1 MKSKFY
7 QPGEERAKRVHDLF
21 RTIARRYDR
30 LNDLM
35 SLGLHRRWKNRLV
48 QFAGN
53 PERVLDLCCGT
64 GDIANR
70 SGGRVIGLDFT
81 QEMLQVARTRNPR
94 IPWIR
99 ADALRLPFPDATFD
113 AVTVGYGL
121 RNLADLE
128 TGLGEI
134 RRVLQP
140 GGRFLS
146 LDFGKPRSAA
156 WRTLYFAYLRLTV
169 PIMGKLFCGDRDA
182 YAYLPRSTV
191 HLPAQPDLYAL
202 LRRAGFTRLR
212 KLGLLLG
219 SAQIVTGVR
228 A

>member
-48 QFAGN
+48 QLAGN

-64 GDIANR
+64 GDISSR
-70 SGGRVIGLDFT
+70 FRGRVIGLDFT

-94 IPWIR
+94 IPWVR
-99 ADALRLPFPDATFD
+99 ADALHLPFPDASFD

-121 RNLADLE
+121 RNLADLKI
-128 TGLGEI
+128 GLGEI

-146 LDFGKPRSAA
+146 LDFGKPRSAT
-156 WRTLYFAYLRLTV
+156 WRTLYFAYLRL
-169 PIMGKLFCGDRDA
+169 
-182 YAYLPRSTV
+182 
-191 HLPAQPDLYAL
+191 
-202 LRRAGFTRLR
+202 
-212 KLGLLLG
+212 
-219 SAQIVTGVR
+219 
-228 A
+228 